1 MLSYEPNREQEVGL
15 LIESI
20 SQSASCGVVVD
31 LTEKC
36 TAFTTGVIF
45 RIAFGKPFK
54 GDGFH
59 ELVSEAEALL
69 GSYSAFEFFP
79 IPFVGKVI
87 DWFSGREARFERVF
101 NEMNVLFQDVID
113 EHLHPTRPKPKQD
126 DIIDV
131 LLAISKKQVK
141 SCTVVITQ

>member
-1 MLSYEPNREQEVGL
+1 MHAIKKLTYNFLDIAFTPYRDYWREIHKICILELFSIKRVLSYKPIREQEVGL

-20 SQSASCGVVVD
+20 SQSASCGTVVD

-36 TAFTTGVIF
+36 IAFTTKVIF

-69 GSYSAFEFFP
+69 GCYSAFEFFP
-79 IPFVGKVI
+79 VPFVGKVI
-87 DWFSGREARFERVF
+87 DWFSGREARLEKVF
-101 NEMNVLFQDVID
+101 N
-113 EHLHPTRPKPKQD
+113 
-126 DIIDV
+126 
-131 LLAISKKQVK
+131 
-141 SCTVVITQ
+141 